1 MNNGVSSVFWIEN
14 PKILLN
20 KEFIT
25 DISFNNNMILEE
37 KLNALTRFIILVS
50 LLGFLLMNEKSI
62 LLLGLTFILVIILYY
77 YYLKDNVSFKE
88 NMLSTFTFSKNEQNI
103 NNPFDN
109 DLVGNKVR
117 VSINESNPD
126 DDYDENVKNTISDI
140 NIDNDASGELFDSL
154 ESNIGFYDS
163 NRNFNSVPINDQES
177 FLKYAYGSLPS
188 EKNTSVF

>member
-1 MNNGVSSVFWIEN
+1 MNNEVSSVFWIEN

-20 KEFIT
+20 KEFIM

-50 LLGFLLMNEKSI
+50 LVGFLLMNEKSI

-77 YYLKDNVSFKE
+77 YYLKDNISFKE

-126 DDYDENVKNTISDI
+126 DDYDKNVKDIISDI
-140 NIDNDASGELFDSL
+140 NIDNHDSGKLFDSL

-188 EKNTSVF
+188 EKNISVF